1 MVQKVYR
8 INNTADSDSGSVGGG
23 KHMDTTA
30 TSDFQNRFKG
40 KIEVMKKDGHIGV
53 VERTGQPITKM
64 T

>member
-8 INNTADSDSGSVGGG
+8 INNTADSDSGSVGGE

-53 VERTGQPITKM
+53 VERTG
-64 T
+64 